1 MHTLVGGGG
10 QHGGFNALDYRKIKQ
25 GNADPLG
32 TFAILSVLPDKFA
45 RFLFECHS
53 GRFERLDLP
62 ILPDDRSYFDVH
74 GALEDDKV
82 KKLRINMSY
91 LIHMMHMNTVIILII
106 PIIAIMLINA
116 SFIIISKSLHP
127 STPFLWICSICSWP
141 SGQVH
146 LLGVC

>member
-1 MHTLVGGGG
+1 MFLICIIHIIYISDNVFCAAGF
-10 QHGGFNALDYRKIKQ
+10 GGFDALDY
-25 GNADPLG
+25 
-32 TFAILSVLPDKFA
+32 
-45 RFLFECHS
+45 HS
-53 GRFERLDLP
+53 GRFECLDLL
-62 ILPDDRSYFDVH
+62 ILPDDRSDFDVH
-74 GALEDDKV
+74 RALEDDKV

-116 SFIIISKSLHP
+116 SFIIISKSLHL

-141 SGQVH
+141 SCQVH